1 MSNQIIH
8 NEAAYERGKRA
19 AIIANARK
27 GNLKRWLA
35 ESPDH
40 QELYDWLIGSGQY
53 ANVKVAM
60 DTPISK
66 YGGELDNLPVGYKQD
81 HVDSWGAFEI
91 VAKDG
96 INHIRSMVDERHPI
110 REKMFAGKFGSFI
123 LKLAQTLTG
132 NHHHAVE
139 YDTGEK
145 VECWG
150 KLSEKQT
157 DVVREALARAKVN
170 LEQKGERE
178 ARWAAESAGR
188 DYVGEVG
195 EKHFEVAGT
204 ISFATSWE
212 GTYGITHLTVIRD
225 ADDNSIKYKGKML
238 GHKGDTVSMIATIKA
253 HEIYKG
259 EKQTIVNRPR
269 QILIS
274 EGEQYDSGS

>member
-8 NEAAYERGKRA
+8 NEAAYERGKQASIR
-19 AIIANARK
+19 ANARK

-35 ESPDH
+35 ENPDH
-40 QELYDWLIGSGQY
+40 QELYDWLDGSGQY
-53 ANVKVAM
+53 ANVKVAK

-66 YGGELDNLPVGYKQD
+66 YGGELDSLPVGYKQD

-96 INHIRSMVDERHPI
+96 INHIRSMDDECHPI
-110 REKMFAGKFGSFI
+110 CEKMFNGEFGSFL

-132 NHHHAVE
+132 NHYNAVE
-139 YDTGEK
+139 YDSGER

-157 DVVREALARAKVN
+157 DVVRKALARAKVN

-195 EKHFEVAGT
+195 DKKFEVEGT

-212 GTYGITHLTVIRD
+212 GTYGTTHLTVIRD
-225 ADDNSIKYKGKML
+225 ANDNSIKYKGKML
-238 GHKGDTVSMIATIKA
+238 GYKGDTVSMIATIKA
-253 HEIYKG
+253 HEVYKG

-269 QILIS
+269 KIIINELI
-274 EGEQYDSGS
+274 GRDIY